1 MSEVQILLWAG
12 QGSLE
17 KHSRHPGGDVQ
28 VAGTAWG

>member
-1 MSEVQILLWAG
+1 MMLWAD

-17 KHSRHPGGDVQ
+17 KHPRHPGGAVQ